1 MDLRDPRTASHCL
14 IVIVIVFYTIGV
26 LKQNC
31 YGGVDLCTDRT
42 VVNSVLVVCVMSISN
57 ILNLIKLTE
66 VRDHNYVFLLYLII
80 SAEMFPYVK
89 MVHSIW
95 MSCAIDNT
103 SLFTTGIHSLFE
115 GTDYVGLMSNVVCL
129 FLFVMEKAL
138 LHRFVPAYSALSM
151 QSVRTWWS
159 LVYPLV
165 VGLILF
171 QYRSFDS
178 VANGIVNRELYE
190 ILSLEFCYSLMLL
203 LYLYVVGINR
213 KPFLIDREI
222 DLNAVITIEP
232 SKVA

>member
-1 MDLRDPRTASHCL
+1 
-14 IVIVIVFYTIGV
+14 
-26 LKQNC
+26 
-31 YGGVDLCTDRT
+31 
-42 VVNSVLVVCVMSISN
+42 
-57 ILNLIKLTE
+57 
-66 VRDHNYVFLLYLII
+66 
-80 SAEMFPYVK
+80 
-89 MVHSIW
+89 
-95 MSCAIDNT
+95 
-103 SLFTTGIHSLFE
+103 
-115 GTDYVGLMSNVVCL
+115 
-129 FLFVMEKAL
+129 MEKAL